1 MNYQLDAFMTIVA
14 AVAVLLV
21 GYVCVNKVSILKKY
35 NIPEPVAGGLVAAV
49 ITYILFK
56 GSNITV
62 NFDTN
67 IQQIFMLM
75 FFTSVGLSASLVKLK
90 EGGKSLLI
98 FLVCVIVFVLL
109 QNVVGISLAKVLGLD
124 PLIGLITGSVTLT
137 GGHGTAGAWGTIFEQ
152 EHGVHGAIVLGM
164 ASATFGLIIGGVIGG
179 PIAKF
184 LIRRYQLAEEIPAAT
199 GRNEAPPSAQTAPFE
214 FPEKTRL
221 ITADDAVKTMGMFAI
236 CISFAYFMTGVAK
249 GQWFELPSFVWA
261 LMCGVVLRNIL
272 EHGLRVQVFDRCIDV
287 FGNASLALFLAM
299 ALMSLQLWLLADLAG
314 PLVIILIV
322 QTLFLALYLYFVTFR
337 VMGKNYDAA
346 VLCAGQ
352 CGVNLGATPTAIANI
367 QAVTNTYGPSHKAF
381 LIIPLTGA
389 FFVDIV
395 NAFVIQ
401 LSIGILG

>member
-1 MNYQLDAFMTIVA
+1 MNYQFDAFMTIVA

-21 GYVCVNKVSILKKY
+21 GYVFVNKVSILKKY

-124 PLIGLITGSVTLT
+124 PLIGLITVSVTLT

-272 EHGLRVQVFDRCIDV
+272 EHGLKVQVFDRCIDV

-322 QTLFLALYLYFVTFR
+322 QTIFLALYLYFVTFR

>member
-1 MNYQLDAFMTIVA
+1 MNYQFDAFMTIVA

-21 GYVCVNKVSILKKY
+21 GYVFVNKVSILKKY

-56 GSNITV
+56 SSNITV

>member
-1 MNYQLDAFMTIVA
+1 MNYQFDAFMTIVA

-21 GYVCVNKVSILKKY
+21 GYVFVNKVSILKKY

-272 EHGLRVQVFDRCIDV
+272 EHGLKVQVFDRCIDV

-322 QTLFLALYLYFVTFR
+322 QTLFLALYLNFVTFR